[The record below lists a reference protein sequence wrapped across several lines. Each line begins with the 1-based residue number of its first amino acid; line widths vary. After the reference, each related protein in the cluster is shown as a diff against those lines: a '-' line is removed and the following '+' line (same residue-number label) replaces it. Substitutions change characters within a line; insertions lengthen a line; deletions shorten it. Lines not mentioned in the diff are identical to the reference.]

1 MKTIWGEKLDRTNPL
16 PEYPR
21 PQMARKSYINLN
33 GVWEYAITKSETP
46 PAEYEGEIV
55 VPFSPETELSGVN
68 RTVMLDDTLWY
79 KRALELPAGF
89 NKGRVLINFG
99 AVDESCEVFLN
110 GVAVGGHE
118 GGYTAFTLDLTSALK
133 SGENEL
139 VVKVKDAS
147 DTSFHSR
154 GKQSLKRGGIW
165 YSVQSGIWQTVWLE
179 SVPTQYAERLIIKPL
194 FDEGAVE
201 VTAVSEF
208 TLPCVVSACKKSAKG
223 STNEPIKLK
232 IGEFSAWSPES
243 PTLYDLTVKAGEDE
257 IESYFAM
264 RKFSVEV
271 DEKGVKRMF
280 LNGKPYFHNGL
291 LDQGYWSDGFY
302 TAPDDEALVYDI
314 TAMKALGFNML
325 RKHIKIEPMRWYY
338 HCDRLG
344 MLVWQD
350 MINGG
355 GQYKPMT
362 ISLPLITDI
371 HISDRKYKRFARKS
385 EAGRREYMAE
395 LREMINQLISVPS
408 LALWTPFN
416 EGWGQF
422 DAAEAVRL
430 ILSLDDTRL
439 IDHASGWHDQKIG
452 DIRSWHVYF
461 RPYKYKKDRLC
472 RAVALTEFGGYNYRE
487 NGHCFNEK
495 DFGYKRFGSKEE
507 LKRAF
512 LDLYEKEIIP
522 AKEAG
527 LCAAVYTQV
536 SDVEDELNG
545 LLTYDRRVL
554 KLTAEDISKTVTRL
568 ND

>member
-1 MKTIWGEKLDRTNPL
+1 
-16 PEYPR
+16 
-21 PQMARKSYINLN
+21 
-33 GVWEYAITKSETP
+33 
-46 PAEYEGEIV
+46 
-55 VPFSPETELSGVN
+55 
-68 RTVMLDDTLWY
+68 
-79 KRALELPAGF
+79 
-89 NKGRVLINFG
+89 
-99 AVDESCEVFLN
+99 
-110 GVAVGGHE
+110 
-118 GGYTAFTLDLTSALK
+118 
-133 SGENEL
+133 
-139 VVKVKDAS
+139 
-147 DTSFHSR
+147 
-154 GKQSLKRGGIW
+154 
-165 YSVQSGIWQTVWLE
+165 
-179 SVPTQYAERLIIKPL
+179 
-194 FDEGAVE
+194 
-201 VTAVSEF
+201 
-208 TLPCVVSACKKSAKG
+208 
-223 STNEPIKLK
+223 
-232 IGEFSAWSPES
+232 
-243 PTLYDLTVKAGEDE
+243 
-257 IESYFAM
+257 
-264 RKFSVEV
+264 
-271 DEKGVKRMF
+271 MF